1 MAILRSGFVSIIGR
15 PNAGKSTLLNALVG
29 EKLAIVTAKPQTTR
43 TRIQGILNVKTEK
56 GRPAAQ
62 IIFIDTPGVHRP
74 DSRLNRKMLQEI
86 HEALQGRDL
95 ILLITDASEQFGH
108 GDQQALELVKSYSG
122 AQPPESPPRAAF
134 AGGGMEV
141 PSAAD
146 VRRAKIGRL
155 SVGVPVFLLLN
166 KIDKIPKEKL
176 LPIIEQWS
184 KRHSFQEIIPISAMK
199 RQGLDILLEKVVSV
213 LPEGPR
219 YFPED
224 QLTDQSE
231 RFLAA
236 EIIREK
242 VLQKTGK
249 EVPYSIAV
257 MIDRYEELEKLTRIA
272 ATIYCEREGQKGILI
287 GKRGEKLKEIGTAA
301 RLELERILNKKVFL
315 ELFVKVKADWRE
327 SPGFVEDLDWR
338 RS

>member
-1 MAILRSGFVSIIGR
+1 MTTNQKSEIKNQKSGFVSIIGR

-43 TRIQGILNVKTEK
+43 TRVLGILNVKAQK

-62 IIFIDTPGVHRP
+62 IIFVDTPGVHRP

-86 HEALQGRDL
+86 HEALQSPDV
-95 ILLITDASEQFGH
+95 ILLIVDASEHFGS
-108 GDQQALELVKSYSG
+108 GDQQALELVQSYSG
-122 AQPPESPPRAAF
+122 ARGS
-134 AGGGMEV
+134 
-141 PSAAD
+141 SA
-146 VRRAKIGRL
+146 
-155 SVGVPVFLLLN
+155 VFLLLN

-176 LPIIEQWS
+176 LLMIKQWNQ
-184 KRHSFQEIIPISAMK
+184 RHNFQEIIPLSAMK
-199 RQGLDILLEKVVSV
+199 RQGLEILLERIVTA
-213 LPEGPR
+213 LPAGPR

-224 QLTDQSE
+224 QLTDQPE

-249 EVPYSIAV
+249 EVPYAIAV
-257 MIDRYEELEKLTRIA
+257 TIDQYEELEKLNRIA

-287 GKRGEKLKEIGTAA
+287 GRRGEKLKEIGTAA
-301 RLELERILNKKVFL
+301 RLELERLLGKKIFL
-315 ELFVKVKADWRE
+315 ELFVKVQPGWRE
-327 SPGFVEDLDWR
+327 SSTFVEDLDW
-338 RS
+338 